1 MDKKFLD
8 PNLRVKKEMY
18 EYICVPLRL
27 IIGFLFLIDAVPH
40 SFFIPFAVLLLIVA
54 AGLYRKKQI
63 SGNSWKCYQRAIIV
77 YVVIALMIFWNS
89 YSKKIDTMNMNMTIG
104 ALLVGD
110 VLAGIQSKHIFTK
123 LS

>member
-1 MDKKFLD
+1 MDKQFLD
-8 PNLRVKKEMY
+8 PNLKVSKEMY

-27 IIGFLFLIDAVPH
+27 IIGFLFLIDVVPH
-40 SFFIPFAVLLLIVA
+40 SLHIAFAILMLIVA

-77 YVVIALMIFWNS
+77 YIIIALLIFWNAFT
-89 YSKKIDTMNMNMTIG
+89 KKIDITNINMTIG
-104 ALLVGD
+104 ILLIGD
-110 VLAGIQSKHIFTK
+110 VLAGIQTKHIFTK